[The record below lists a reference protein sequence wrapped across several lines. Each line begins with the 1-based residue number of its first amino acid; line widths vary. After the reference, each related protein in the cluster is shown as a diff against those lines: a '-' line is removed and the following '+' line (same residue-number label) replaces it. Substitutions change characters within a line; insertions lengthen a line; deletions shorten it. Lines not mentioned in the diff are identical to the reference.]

1 MHNNYKIAKVY
12 AEGLFEIAKT
22 KNSLTEINEQLNSI
36 KTLLKK
42 MPEFYYFLVNPLINQ
57 QIKKN
62 AIKIIFNKNLDKITL
77 NFLLILIERR
87 RIIYFYDIVDQFI
100 LIWNKSTNTSI
111 VEISS
116 VISLTEKQQQYL
128 INKLKE
134 ITKASYIELKLKI
147 DPNLIGGLIIKF
159 GSNLIDLSLKG
170 QIEKFALY
178 LGIN

>member
-22 KNSLTEINEQLNSI
+22 QNSLNEINEQLHSI
-36 KTLLKK
+36 KNLLKK
-42 MPEFYYFLVNPLINQ
+42 MPEFYYFLVNPLISQ

-62 AIKIIFNKNLDKITL
+62 AIRIIFKKNLDKITL

-87 RIIYFYDIVDQFI
+87 RIIYFYDIIDQFI
-100 LIWNKSTNTSI
+100 LIWNKATNTRI

-116 VISLTEKQQQYL
+116 VIELTEKQKQYL

-147 DPNLIGGLIIKF
+147 DTSLIGGLVIKF
-159 GSNLIDLSLKG
+159 GSNLIDLSLRG
-170 QIEKFALY
+170 QLEKFALY